1 MKKAI
6 LTTKV
11 GMTQIFNEDGV
22 LTPVTVLQAGPCVV
36 TQVKTEEND
45 GYSAVQVAYADKKEK
60 VVSKDANGKKK
71 QQVYSY
77 KKDDKKYTEI
87 VNVLDQYSYHFTTKT
102 LTNSSQMS
110 DSSKPQMIMLFGNK
124 MLVISDSG
132 EILLDNHV
140 YRMGY
145 SGGKDAKKMMKSIN
159 KILKSE

>member
-1 MKKAI
+1 MKFTMGRTMKILVAI
-6 LTTKV
+6 LIVAIIAIVMLSPYSFEKYTASSK
-11 GMTQIFNEDGV
+11 MIQ
-22 LTPVTVLQAGPCVV
+22 VTSTDTV
-36 TQVKTEEND
+36 T
-45 GYSAVQVAYADKKEK
+45 
-60 VVSKDANGKKK
+60 KDANGKKK

-110 DSSKPQMIMLFGNK
+110 DSMLFGNK

>member
-1 MKKAI
+1 MKFTMGRTMKILVAI
-6 LTTKV
+6 LIVAIIAIVMLSPYSFEKYTASSK
-11 GMTQIFNEDGV
+11 MIQ
-22 LTPVTVLQAGPCVV
+22 VTSTDTV
-36 TQVKTEEND
+36 T
-45 GYSAVQVAYADKKEK
+45 
-60 VVSKDANGKKK
+60 KDANGKKK

-77 KKDDKKYTEI
+77 KKDAEI

>member
-1 MKKAI
+1 MKFTMGRTMKILVAI
-6 LTTKV
+6 LIVAIIAIVMLSPYSFEKYTASSK
-11 GMTQIFNEDGV
+11 MIQ
-22 LTPVTVLQAGPCVV
+22 VTSTDTV
-36 TQVKTEEND
+36 T
-45 GYSAVQVAYADKKEK
+45 
-60 VVSKDANGKKK
+60 KDANGKKK

-140 YRMGY
+140 YRMGIPKQAY
-145 SGGKDAKKMMKSIN
+145 VSRVLANIRK
-159 KILKSE
+159 EER

>member
-1 MKKAI
+1 MKILVAI
-6 LTTKV
+6 LIVAIIAIVMLSPYSFEKYTASSK
-11 GMTQIFNEDGV
+11 MIQ
-22 LTPVTVLQAGPCVV
+22 VTSTDTV
-36 TQVKTEEND
+36 T
-45 GYSAVQVAYADKKEK
+45 
-60 VVSKDANGKKK
+60 KDANGKKK

-87 VNVLDQYSYHFTTKT
+87 VNVLDQYSYH
-102 LTNSSQMS
+102 
-110 DSSKPQMIMLFGNK
+110 LFGNK

>member
-1 MKKAI
+1 MKFTMGRTMKILVAI
-6 LTTKV
+6 LIVAIIAIVMLSPYSFEKYTALSK
-11 GMTQIFNEDGV
+11 MIQ
-22 LTPVTVLQAGPCVV
+22 VTSTDTV
-36 TQVKTEEND
+36 T
-45 GYSAVQVAYADKKEK
+45 
-60 VVSKDANGKKK
+60 KDANGKKK

-145 SGGKDAKKMMKSIN
+145 SGGKDAKKIMKSIN
-159 KILKSE
+159 NILKSE

>member
-1 MKKAI
+1 MKILVAI
-6 LTTKV
+6 LIVAIIAIVMLSPYSFEKYTASSK
-11 GMTQIFNEDGV
+11 MIQ
-22 LTPVTVLQAGPCVV
+22 VTSTDTV
-36 TQVKTEEND
+36 T
-45 GYSAVQVAYADKKEK
+45 
-60 VVSKDANGKKK
+60 KDANGKKK
-71 QQVYSY
+71 QQVY
-77 KKDDKKYTEI
+77 
-87 VNVLDQYSYHFTTKT
+87 VLDQYSYHFTTKT

>member
-1 MKKAI
+1 MRSNGAI
-6 LTTKV
+6 RV
-11 GMTQIFNEDGV
+11 HQR
-22 LTPVTVLQAGPCVV
+22 
-36 TQVKTEEND
+36 
-45 GYSAVQVAYADKKEK
+45 VAKFTFD
-60 VVSKDANGKKK
+60 
-71 QQVYSY
+71 
-77 KKDDKKYTEI
+77 TLI
-87 VNVLDQYSYHFTTKT
+87 IYHFTTKT

-110 DSSKPQMIMLFGNK
+110 SSSKPQMIMLFGDK

>member
-1 MKKAI
+1 MI
-6 LTTKV
+6 
-11 GMTQIFNEDGV
+11 Q
-22 LTPVTVLQAGPCVV
+22 VTSTDTV
-36 TQVKTEEND
+36 T
-45 GYSAVQVAYADKKEK
+45 
-60 VVSKDANGKKK
+60 KDANGKKK

-145 SGGKDAKKMMKSIN
+145 SGGKDAKKMTKSIN

>member
-1 MKKAI
+1 MKFTMGRTMKILVAI
-6 LTTKV
+6 LIVAIIAIVMLSPYSFEKNTSSTKIIQV
-11 GMTQIFNEDGV
+11 DSTH
-22 LTPVTVLQAGPCVV
+22 TVT
-36 TQVKTEEND
+36 
-45 GYSAVQVAYADKKEK
+45 
-60 VVSKDANGKKK
+60 KDANGKKK